1 MFDLADVF
9 ELVVDRFNQGPLS
22 QEDLVDEGKQLGLHV
37 LAELGDEFDPLGS
50 QGLEEFLGDVAT
62 VAEELSGES
71 LRHRGDGAAVVG
83 VARSGPDPQQV
94 ATVADDQVQLE
105 SEEPSHRGLP
115 SPGDALKDLVGVDAG
130 VVADPQRGRV
140 NEAHSAHLA
149 ATGSQVVQQRPQDA
163 GDKLDEAAVA
173 RRSGKLSG
181 PVAAHVLRVV
191 ALEVAVPPGVVEHHQ
206 NRHDLAQAQA
216 RPAIA
221 PG

>member
-1 MFDLADVF
+1 
-9 ELVVDRFNQGPLS
+9 PLS

-37 LAELGDEFDPLGS
+37 LAEFGDEFDPLGS
-50 QGLEEFLGDVAT
+50 QRLEELLGD
-62 VAEELSGES
+62 
-71 LRHRGDGAAVVG
+71 
-83 VARSGPDPQQV
+83 V

-115 SPGDALKDLVGVDAG
+115 SPGDALEDLVGVDAG

-173 RRSGKLSG
+173 LG
-181 PVAAHVLRVV
+181 
-191 ALEVAVPPGVVEHHQ
+191 
-206 NRHDLAQAQA
+206 
-216 RPAIA
+216 A
-221 PG
+221 PGNSPDQWRHTCCV